1 MSLKVIIFI
10 VTFGAVFYL
19 VHLFYP
25 HLQQIVDD
33 AQSKRVKDIAPRIDR
48 MFVDI
53 SFQKLLLLDFLSPIV
68 CGGIAFFIVHNF
80 WFTLSGAVVG
90 SIIPAIVVK
99 QLERL
104 RRQKFAAQIVDGLM
118 ILSSSLKA
126 GLSLMQSFETLV
138 EEMPAPISQ
147 EFGLVMRQMQMGVS
161 LEQAIGDMKRRM
173 QLDELDLVVTA
184 MLVARESGG
193 DLTITFS
200 RVITTIQERNK
211 LIGRVKALC
220 IQGKLQGV
228 IMSLLPILFG
238 LFVYKMTP
246 GFFDIFFTD
255 NIGKF
260 LFGYA
265 IVSEILGIFFI
276 RKLSK
281 VDI

>member
-1 MSLKVIIFI
+1 MALKVIIFI
-10 VTFGAVFYL
+10 ITFGAVFYL
-19 VHLFYP
+19 VNLFYP
-25 HLQQIVDD
+25 YFQRAMDD
-33 AQSKRVKDIAPRIDR
+33 AQLKRVKDIAPRVDR

-68 CGGIAFFIVHNF
+68 CGSIAFFIVHNL
-80 WFTLSGAVVG
+80 WFTLSGVAIG
-90 SIIPAIVVK
+90 LIIPAIVVK

-104 RRQKFAAQIVDGLM
+104 RRQKFAAQIVDGLL

-147 EFGLVMRQMQMGVS
+147 EFGLAMRQMQMGVS
-161 LEQAIGDMKRRM
+161 LEQAIGDMKKRM

-228 IMSLLPILFG
+228 IMSLLPILFA

>member
-19 VHLFYP
+19 VRLFYP
-25 HLQQIVDD
+25 YFQQIMDD
-33 AQSKRVKDIAPRIDR
+33 AQVKRVKDIAPRVDR